1 MKKYKRLIAC
11 ILSFA
16 MLLPLATIPAHAVE
30 TPVTTDEAVY
40 VNLDHYGAVTGTSVV
55 KGCSLNGNREFK
67 DYGSYTKVTNMSGY
81 DEPELTNDG
90 VVWSL
95 SPDANDHFFYEC
107 TPAQNS
113 IILPWSFKVS
123 YKLNGVPT
131 EAQDLAGA
139 SGLVEINIECIP
151 NGSAET

>member
-1 MKKYKRLIAC
+1 
-11 ILSFA
+11 
-16 MLLPLATIPAHAVE
+16 
-30 TPVTTDEAVY
+30 
-40 VNLDHYGAVTGTSVV
+40 
-55 KGCSLNGNREFK
+55 
-67 DYGSYTKVTNMSGY
+67 MSGY

-131 EAQDLAGA
+131 EAHSPSSLLSTENSRNFQE
-139 SGLVEINIECIP
+139 S
-151 NGSAET
+151 